1 MKPAPQLLVLTLG
14 QGLAG
19 GMTASIGFLAS
30 IGGLNPHLAQILL
43 FSALF
48 CAIVGGVASFFHM
61 HHFSAARYI
70 LRRLKTSWLSR
81 EALTTGL
88 FGGALFLLTVGTVWG
103 HPALNGPLYIAVA
116 WFVTFL
122 GLVAIFVTAMLYASI
137 PAMLSWHSPVT
148 VLNLLAVGLLGG
160 SGWAGLFGMLEHGPQ
175 GQLAAAVLIFLVVTG
190 GVKAFQWHVFSLAR
204 HRIRA
209 ATGFGLPFA
218 PYRLQDSGTTKP
230 PYRTQ
235 TQVHP
240 TISDALRL
248 RMAVVTAIFLT
259 VLPILLV
266 LVSQIAAEWGWM
278 LGAAVSITMGSIFE
292 RWLFFADATHSSR
305 VFFADEPREASRV
318 AEPVMRGRFS

>member
-19 GMTASIGFLAS
+19 GMTASVGFLAS
-30 IGGLNPHLAQILL
+30 IGGLNHRLALL
-43 FSALF
+43 LLGAALF
-48 CAIVGGVASFFHM
+48 CAILGGGASFFHM

-88 FGGALFLLTVGTVWG
+88 FGGTLFLLTVATVWG
-103 HPALNGPLYIAVA
+103 RLALNSPLYIALA
-116 WFVTFL
+116 WLVTFF

-160 SGWAGLFGMLEHGPQ
+160 SGWGGFFGMVEHGPS
-175 GQLAAAVLIFLVVTG
+175 GQLAAAVAIFLVVTG
-190 GVKAFQWHVFSLAR
+190 AVKAFQWHVFSLAR

-209 ATGFGLPFA
+209 TTGFGLPFA
-218 PYRLQDSGTTKP
+218 PYRLQDSGTTRA

-240 TISDALRL
+240 VISDGLRL

-259 VLPILLV
+259 VLPIV
-266 LVSQIAAEWGWM
+266 LVILSQIAAEWGWM
-278 LGAAVSITMGSIFE
+278 LGAAISITLGSIFE

-318 AEPVMRGRFS
+318 AEPVMRGRLS